1 MKYFVKLEGISIG
14 LSQNPDTKDYVLVH
28 NKQYFEKYCEKCGN
42 EYTDEI
48 YKWCKPCQ
56 VNLLNNL
63 INKIDENK
71 QIYNFI
77 LKEQLKINSPDD
89 FVFEWIPYVQFNCI
103 EEVRKG
109 FTTAVW
115 KNGLLKYNRHSKKY
129 ERKQNEKVALKYL
142 YNLKSNSYEYINKI
156 KSEDISYGIS
166 QDPETKEYILIFHG
180 DYFKKCCENCGEKY
194 HNSFEIENKRCKSC
208 QHHENEKI
216 NDFIQE
222 QQLKV
227 NYESGGSGILFEWIP
242 YNQFHD
248 IKKIGKG
255 GFSTVYSAIWKNGP
269 LHYNFNKNK
278 LWKKGPL
285 HYSFNKNK
293 WWMRESNKKVALKC

>member
-1 MKYFVKLEGISIG
+1 
-14 LSQNPDTKDYVLVH
+14 
-28 NKQYFEKYCEKCGN
+28 
-42 EYTDEI
+42 
-48 YKWCKPCQ
+48 
-56 VNLLNNL
+56 
-63 INKIDENK
+63 
-71 QIYNFI
+71 
-77 LKEQLKINSPDD
+77 
-89 FVFEWIPYVQFNCI
+89 
-103 EEVRKG
+103 
-109 FTTAVW
+109 
-115 KNGLLKYNRHSKKY
+115 
-129 ERKQNEKVALKYL
+129 
-142 YNLKSNSYEYINKI
+142 
-156 KSEDISYGIS
+156 
-166 QDPETKEYILIFHG
+166 LIFHG

-227 NYESGGSGILFEWIP
+227 NYDSGGSGIFFEWIP

-248 IKKIGKG
+248 IQKIGKG

-293 WWMRESNKKVALKC
+293 WWMRESNKKVALKCIYNSQILIDEFLNEV